1 MGSKKIATK
10 PKGKTKS
17 PAKKPAASRVKSS
30 GKSKARVS
38 SRPSRTVRPART
50 ERLEGAKS
58 GGGKV
63 VVETPPPVR
72 LLRETKTTT
81 AALAMLERGIKL
93 IYQKEF
99 KKARNE
105 LKLLLES
112 HPGESEILASARS
125 YLQICVRED
134 PGHKRLPTNI
144 DQLYNLGILEHNG
157 GDYDKAIAYFR
168 QSLEKHPDS
177 DHIHYSLAASYAMKG
192 QVGNAVEHLR
202 RAVALNEE
210 NRIFAK
216 NDPDFTTLIA
226 QSEYGEILGP
236 GQPATGG

>member
-1 MGSKKIATK
+1 
-10 PKGKTKS
+10 
-17 PAKKPAASRVKSS
+17 
-30 GKSKARVS
+30 VS
-38 SRPSRTVRPART
+38 SRPSRASRPARA
-50 ERLEGAKS
+50 ERSGSAKP

-63 VVETPPPVR
+63 VVETPPPIR
-72 LLRETKTTT
+72 LLNETKTTA
-81 AALAMLERGIKL
+81 AALSMLERGIKL

-105 LKLLLES
+105 LKLLIES
-112 HPGESEILASARS
+112 HPGEPEILARART
-125 YLQICVRED
+125 YIQICERED
-134 PGHKRLPTNI
+134 PGHKRPPTNI
-144 DQLYNLGILEHNG
+144 DQLYNLGILEHNR

-192 QVGNAVEHLR
+192 QIGDAVTHLR
-202 RAVALNEE
+202 RAMELNEE

-216 NDPDFTTLIA
+216 NDSDFTALIA
-226 QSEYGEILGP
+226 QGEHGDIFGP